1 MIYIYNMIFIFFL
14 IFKIYIGDFVLKN
27 PNNNKDKTKLENYH
41 MYMKEICVELIR
53 KLLNIFIL
61 K

>member
-1 MIYIYNMIFIFFL
+1 MFIFFL